1 MLCPRPAFHPFPCV
15 QVDPL
20 LLLNLREIEKIAKG
34 FVLQGQQ
41 EGQMSLPTE
50 VNSRDATR

>member
-1 MLCPRPAFHPFPCV
+1 
-15 QVDPL
+15 
-20 LLLNLREIEKIAKG
+20 LLNLREIEKIAKG